1 MTASKAHLPLTLFT
15 VMLRKSFIAAAAAMF
30 SLNIGV
36 TAVAIEQPSE
46 DWRIDDTANRTA
58 DGLKATK
65 LNEALHKASPGA
77 RQAYTR
83 LQAAYDNPDDA
94 YQIEWGDH
102 GDCGGINCE
111 GSYSCGGVVSWFEGS
126 DVIVDWLNDDAPDLD
141 FDRKY
146 GNGERIIC
154 AQSGT
159 ERGCATLQNVEKSL
173 TGKLSSA
180 YRNRS
185 APSHSLRT

>member
-1 MTASKAHLPLTLFT
+1 MLP
-15 VMLRKSFIAAAAAMF
+15 KSFIAAAAAMF
-30 SLNIGV
+30 SLTIGV
-36 TAVAIEQPSE
+36 TAVAIKQPSE

-65 LNEALHKASPGA
+65 LNEALRKASPGV
-77 RQAYTR
+77 RQAYKR
-83 LQAAYDNPDDA
+83 LQAADDNPDDA

-102 GDCGGINCE
+102 GNCGGINCE
-111 GSYSCGGVVSWFEGS
+111 GGDDCGGFVSWFEGS

-146 GNGERIIC
+146 RNGERIIC

-159 ERGCATLQNVEKSL
+159 ERGCATLQNVEKPL
-173 TGKLSSA
+173 TGELSSA
-180 YRNRS
+180 WRNRS
-185 APSHSLRT
+185 ATSLLTKTIRASLMHSFHCRV